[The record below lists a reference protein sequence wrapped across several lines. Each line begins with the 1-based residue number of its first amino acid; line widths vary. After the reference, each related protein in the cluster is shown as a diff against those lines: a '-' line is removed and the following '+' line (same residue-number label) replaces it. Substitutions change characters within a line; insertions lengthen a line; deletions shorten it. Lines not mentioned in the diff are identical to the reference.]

1 MPSVRNILAIDD
13 EPLLLRSLALI
24 LQRAGYRVTIAAS
37 AREARQ
43 HLQADR
49 YDLAFLD
56 LKMPEVDGL
65 TLLNEIHASQPG
77 MPVLILT
84 AHAGPDLA
92 MEAMLKGAHGYLVKP
107 ISPEAILARVRTV
120 LAEE

>member
-1 MPSVRNILAIDD
+1 MPSVRNILAIDN

-24 LQRAGYRVTIAAS
+24 LQRAGYRVTTATS

-43 HLQADR
+43 YFQTDR
-49 YDLAFLD
+49 YDLALLD

-65 TLLNEIHASQPG
+65 SLLHEIHVYQPG

-84 AHAGPDLA
+84 AQAGPDSA
-92 MEAMLKGAHGYLVKP
+92 MEAMLQGAYGYLVKP
-107 ISPEAILARVRTV
+107 IAPEAILARVRNV